1 MVSSVDEI
9 SRKLTAEDCDVALL
23 DLSADHHFVQER
35 IESARRVVGSQPRWV
50 IMADDP
56 LRLIAL
62 ELVRLGAFGYCRRP
76 PSIRDLR
83 VMLRRASDQSTL
95 ERQLRTAQQQLEIA
109 TGCDRMIGSSPKMQ
123 KIYQLIH
130 SVTDINVSVLI
141 TGQSGTGKELVARAI
156 HSLGNRANRPFVA
169 VPCGAIPETLI
180 EAELF
185 GHEKGAYTGTVGA
198 REGYFEQ
205 AGDGTIFLDEI
216 AELSLFTQVKL
227 LRVLQERQFSRLGG
241 NRLIPLRA
249 RLIFATHQNL
259 TEMLAQGKLREDLYY
274 RMNVVR
280 IETATLQEHAEDIPQ
295 IAAHFLRHYS
305 EMYQKPMEKIDAAA
319 MTLLQNYPWPGNVR
333 ELENVIQRTI
343 ITADGDTIYPADLP
357 LHIQEENVIGIDT
370 SLLSGSFEQQLRD
383 FKISLAEAAIREN
396 HGNKTLAA
404 RSLGISRAYLHRLI
418 RLDEPEMPFEVNE
431 PMMEAGR
438 AV

>member
-1 MVSSVDEI
+1 M
-9 SRKLTAEDCDVALL
+9 
-23 DLSADHHFVQER
+23 
-35 IESARRVVGSQPRWV
+35 
-50 IMADDP
+50 
-56 LRLIAL
+56 
-62 ELVRLGAFGYCRRP
+62 
-76 PSIRDLR
+76 
-83 VMLRRASDQSTL
+83 
-95 ERQLRTAQQQLEIA
+95 
-109 TGCDRMIGSSPKMQ
+109 
-123 KIYQLIH
+123 
-130 SVTDINVSVLI
+130 
-141 TGQSGTGKELVARAI
+141 
-156 HSLGNRANRPFVA
+156 
-169 VPCGAIPETLI
+169 
-180 EAELF
+180 F

-295 IAAHFLRHYS
+295 IATHFLRHYS

-343 ITADGDTIYPADLP
+343 ITADGDTIHPADLP
-357 LHIQEENVIGIDT
+357 LHIQEENVIGIDA
-370 SLLSGSFEQQLRD
+370 SLPSGSFEQQLRD
-383 FKISLAEAAIREN
+383 FKISLAEAAIRES

-418 RLDEPEMPFEVNE
+418 RLDEPDMPFEMNE
-431 PMMEAGR
+431 PMMEASR